1 MITWWADL
9 HLVFQKYDPNFLA
22 GSLDEAYLDITNF
35 CHDKGMTGGE
45 VCLVMTCAWIETLIF
60 CIAFHIV
67 VITLTTTTT
76 IIINFPLMFDNN
88 AF

>member
-1 MITWWADL
+1 M

-45 VCLVMTCAWIETLIF
+45 VCLDMTCASIETLIF
-60 CIAFHIV
+60 CIIFHIV
-67 VITLTTTTT
+67 FIIITTTTV
-76 IIINFPLMFDNN
+76 INFPLIFDNN